1 MRKAIFR
8 FLAKVNQ
15 YLLPRISKRDLNRL
29 SKTEKMIVAWR
40 YWVTCN
46 ALD

>member
-1 MRKAIFR
+1 MRKVFFR
-8 FLAKVNQ
+8 FLARLNRL
-15 YLLPRISKRDLNRL
+15 LLPRISRRNLNRL
-29 SKTEKMIVAWR
+29 SKTEKLIVAWR